1 MQDQIGLLLR
11 GHDVK
16 VANKVL
22 AEKLCVVCDER
33 ALIRVLFLY
42 GKEHSYFLFL
52 QRSRVLV
59 RVEYACLA
67 PHGAGWY
74 RIAPSSATSPC
85 AMAYERWFVG
95 KSMLVTPSDSGSSP

>member
-22 AEKLCVVCDER
+22 TKKLCVVRDER

-42 GKEHSYFLFL
+42 GKEHAYFLFL
-52 QRSRVLV
+52 
-59 RVEYACLA
+59 
-67 PHGAGWY
+67 
-74 RIAPSSATSPC
+74 
-85 AMAYERWFVG
+85 
-95 KSMLVTPSDSGSSP
+95 